1 MIDLRYIKKLIEILD
16 GSTVDSIEIST
27 DKGMKIRISK
37 SPSQRGTVQM
47 AAPVPAIIAAPARL
61 TPGEGVSAYPDGFGP
76 GGVGGGERDQG
87 GPARPVGEGQE
98 RGRMGRPSPK
108 PSCSK

>member
-37 SPSQRGTVQM
+37 SPSQRGTVQV
-47 AAPVPAIIAAPARL
+47 AAPVPVPAIMAAPARL
-61 TPGEGVSAYPDGFGP
+61 TPAEGVPAYQDGYSS
-76 GGVGGGERDQG
+76 GGAGGGAG
-87 GPARPVGEGQE
+87 GGGRTGKQM
-98 RGRMGRPSPK
+98 RGPSY
-108 PSCSK
+108 SR